1 MRKKNRI
8 IYTGII
14 GFPEGSV
21 LYWRKSL
28 REVEMS
34 EIRSFF
40 KSRQPVTLLIV
51 GINIAVFI
59 VLSIL
64 GNTEDALFM
73 LNHGAVFAPLVVDGG
88 EYYRIF
94 TSMFLHFGLQHLF
107 YNMLV
112 LIFLGDY
119 LEAAVGKIRFLI
131 IYLAGGI
138 AGNLLSI
145 AYELYTQEFAVS
157 AGASGAIFSVT
168 GALIYLVLRKK
179 DRVPGLS
186 GQRLILMA
194 VLTILQGMTAIGID
208 NEAHIGGLAAGFLL
222 GWLLTLRM

>member
-1 MRKKNRI
+1 
-8 IYTGII
+8 
-14 GFPEGSV
+14 
-21 LYWRKSL
+21 
-28 REVEMS
+28 MS
-34 EIRSFF
+34 EIRSFL

-73 LNHGAVFAPLVVDGG
+73 LNHGAVFVPLVVDGG

-145 AYELYTQEFAVS
+145 AYELYTREFAVS

>member
-1 MRKKNRI
+1 
-8 IYTGII
+8 
-14 GFPEGSV
+14 
-21 LYWRKSL
+21 
-28 REVEMS
+28 MS
-34 EIRSFF
+34 EIRSFL
-40 KSRQPVTLLIV
+40 KNRQPVTLLIV

-73 LNHGAVFAPLVVDGG
+73 LNHGAVFVPLVVDGG

-145 AYELYTQEFAVS
+145 AYELYTREFAVS

>member
-1 MRKKNRI
+1 
-8 IYTGII
+8 
-14 GFPEGSV
+14 
-21 LYWRKSL
+21 
-28 REVEMS
+28 MS
-34 EIRSFF
+34 EIRAFL
-40 KSRQPVTLLIV
+40 KSKQPVTLLLV
-51 GINIAVFI
+51 GINVAVFI

-73 LNHGAVFAPLVVDGG
+73 LNHGAVFVPLVVDGG

-119 LEAAVGKIRFLI
+119 LERAVGKIRFLV

-145 AYELYTQEFAVS
+145 AYELYTQDFAVS
-157 AGASGAIFSVT
+157 AGASGAIFAVT
-168 GALIYLVLRKK
+168 GALVYMVLRKK
-179 DRVPGLS
+179 ERVPGLS

-208 NEAHIGGLAAGFLL
+208 NEAHMGGLAAGFLL

>member
-1 MRKKNRI
+1 
-8 IYTGII
+8 
-14 GFPEGSV
+14 
-21 LYWRKSL
+21 
-28 REVEMS
+28 MS

-73 LNHGAVFAPLVVDGG
+73 LNHGAVFVPLVVDGG

-145 AYELYTQEFAVS
+145 AYELYTREFAVS

>member
-1 MRKKNRI
+1 
-8 IYTGII
+8 
-14 GFPEGSV
+14 
-21 LYWRKSL
+21 
-28 REVEMS
+28 MS
-34 EIRSFF
+34 EIRSFL
-40 KSRQPVTLLIV
+40 KNRQPVTLLIV

-73 LNHGAVFAPLVVDGG
+73 LNHGAVFVPLVVDGG

-145 AYELYTQEFAVS
+145 VYELYTQEFAVS

>member
-1 MRKKNRI
+1 
-8 IYTGII
+8 
-14 GFPEGSV
+14 
-21 LYWRKSL
+21 
-28 REVEMS
+28 MS

-73 LNHGAVFAPLVVDGG
+73 LNHGAVFVPLVVDGG

>member
-1 MRKKNRI
+1 
-8 IYTGII
+8 
-14 GFPEGSV
+14 
-21 LYWRKSL
+21 
-28 REVEMS
+28 MS
-34 EIRSFF
+34 EIRSFL

-73 LNHGAVFAPLVVDGG
+73 LNHGAVFVPLVVDGG

-119 LEAAVGKIRFLI
+119 LEAALGKIRFLI

>member
-1 MRKKNRI
+1 
-8 IYTGII
+8 
-14 GFPEGSV
+14 
-21 LYWRKSL
+21 
-28 REVEMS
+28 MS
-34 EIRSFF
+34 EIRSFL

-73 LNHGAVFAPLVVDGG
+73 LNHGAVFVPLVVDGG

-119 LEAAVGKIRFLI
+119 LEAALGKIRFLI

-145 AYELYTQEFAVS
+145 AYELYTREFAVS

>member
-1 MRKKNRI
+1 
-8 IYTGII
+8 
-14 GFPEGSV
+14 
-21 LYWRKSL
+21 
-28 REVEMS
+28 MS
-34 EIRSFF
+34 EIRSFL

-73 LNHGAVFAPLVVDGG
+73 LNHGAVFVPLVVDGG

>member
-1 MRKKNRI
+1 
-8 IYTGII
+8 
-14 GFPEGSV
+14 
-21 LYWRKSL
+21 
-28 REVEMS
+28 MS
-34 EIRSFF
+34 EIRSFL

-73 LNHGAVFAPLVVDGG
+73 LNHGAVFVPLVVDGG

-119 LEAAVGKIRFLI
+119 LEAALGKIRFLI

-208 NEAHIGGLAAGFLL
+208 NEAHIGGLAAGVLL

>member
-1 MRKKNRI
+1 
-8 IYTGII
+8 
-14 GFPEGSV
+14 
-21 LYWRKSL
+21 
-28 REVEMS
+28 MS
-34 EIRSFF
+34 EIRAFL
-40 KSRQPVTLLIV
+40 KSKQPVTLLLV
-51 GINIAVFI
+51 GINVAVFI

-73 LNHGAVFAPLVVDGG
+73 LNHGAVFVPLVVDGG

-119 LEAAVGKIRFLI
+119 LERAVGKIRFLV

-145 AYELYTQEFAVS
+145 AYELYTQDFAVS
-157 AGASGAIFSVT
+157 AGASGAIFAVT
-168 GALIYLVLRKK
+168 GALIYMVLRKK
-179 DRVPGLS
+179 ERVPGLS
-186 GQRLILMA
+186 GRRLILMA

-208 NEAHIGGLAAGFLL
+208 NEAHMGGLAAGFLL

>member
-1 MRKKNRI
+1 
-8 IYTGII
+8 
-14 GFPEGSV
+14 
-21 LYWRKSL
+21 
-28 REVEMS
+28 MS
-34 EIRSFF
+34 EIRAFL
-40 KSRQPVTLLIV
+40 KSKQPVTLLLV
-51 GINIAVFI
+51 GINVAVFI

-73 LNHGAVFAPLVVDGG
+73 LNHGAVFVPLVVDGG

-119 LEAAVGKIRFLI
+119 LERAVGKIRFLV

-145 AYELYTQEFAVS
+145 AYELYTQDFAVS
-157 AGASGAIFSVT
+157 AGASGAIFAVT
-168 GALIYLVLRKK
+168 GALIYMVLRKK
-179 DRVPGLS
+179 ERVPGLS

-208 NEAHIGGLAAGFLL
+208 NEAHMGGLAAGFLL

>member
-1 MRKKNRI
+1 MRREDYQNMDMVERL
-8 IYTGII
+8 IYGPKHWANL
-14 GFPEGSV
+14 G
-21 LYWRKSL
+21 
-28 REVEMS
+28 MAAA
-34 EIRSFF
+34 
-40 KSRQPVTLLIV
+40 
-51 GINIAVFI
+51 NI
-59 VLSIL
+59 L
-64 GNTEDALFM
+64 
-73 LNHGAVFAPLVVDGG
+73 VFAVTAYFGLDTARMLEYGAAFTPYILEG
-88 EYYRIF
+88 EYYRLF
-94 TSMFLHFGLQHLF
+94 TSMFLHFNLQHLVS
-107 YNMLV
+107 NMIMLV
-112 LIFLGDY
+112 FLGDY

>member
-1 MRKKNRI
+1 
-8 IYTGII
+8 
-14 GFPEGSV
+14 
-21 LYWRKSL
+21 
-28 REVEMS
+28 MS
-34 EIRSFF
+34 EIRSFL
-40 KSRQPVTLLIV
+40 KNRQPVTLLIV

-73 LNHGAVFAPLVVDGG
+73 LNHGAVFVPLVVDGG

>member
-1 MRKKNRI
+1 
-8 IYTGII
+8 
-14 GFPEGSV
+14 
-21 LYWRKSL
+21 
-28 REVEMS
+28 MS
-34 EIRSFF
+34 EIRSFL

-73 LNHGAVFAPLVVDGG
+73 LNHGAVFVPLVVDGG

-131 IYLAGGI
+131 IYLAGGF

>member
-1 MRKKNRI
+1 
-8 IYTGII
+8 
-14 GFPEGSV
+14 
-21 LYWRKSL
+21 
-28 REVEMS
+28 MS
-34 EIRSFF
+34 EIRSFL
-40 KSRQPVTLLIV
+40 KNRQPVTLLIV

-73 LNHGAVFAPLVVDGG
+73 LNHGAVFVPLVVDGG

-107 YNMLV
+107 NNMLV

>member
-1 MRKKNRI
+1 
-8 IYTGII
+8 
-14 GFPEGSV
+14 
-21 LYWRKSL
+21 
-28 REVEMS
+28 MS
-34 EIRSFF
+34 EIRSFL

-73 LNHGAVFAPLVVDGG
+73 LNHGAVFVPLVVDGG

-119 LEAAVGKIRFLI
+119 LETAVGKIRFLI